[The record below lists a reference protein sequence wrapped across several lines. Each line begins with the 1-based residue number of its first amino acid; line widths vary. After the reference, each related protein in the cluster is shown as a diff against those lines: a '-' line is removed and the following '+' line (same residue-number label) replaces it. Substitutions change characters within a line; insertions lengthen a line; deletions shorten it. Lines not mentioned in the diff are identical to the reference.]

1 MIPAICGSDG
11 LGEQSGATYTRQCK
25 RRWGPGQRTRRAPS
39 LPFQHA
45 LKGGARALPSIGTLL
60 VDANAITQKHLDEAL
75 QCQVLFGGSI
85 GTNLLELGYVSEA
98 TLSKLLAEQLKVGVP
113 DLDALEA
120 IPSDVIKVIPAPL
133 AEELCAVP
141 IAREGGKLRVA
152 MPDPRDSRALQ
163 TLSQTT
169 SSEVEPVIVVEA
181 RLAYLLE
188 KYYGVRREQ
197 RYVNLIRNLVTAKT
211 QVQQPEDV
219 KAAEAAADVWV
230 SNEDAGATGHF
241 DRIQSE
247 AAEKPHIKV
256 HKLTREELKEMLVT
270 AKSRDDVAQVV
281 LSYAQNF
288 FRRSCLL
295 VVKRDIAYGWAGY
308 GPHVSPAAVRGVMIP
323 LSQHSVFRTV
333 HETRAPYV
341 GPMAD
346 TAVNHRF
353 LSALGDES
361 PQTVMAIPIAYG
373 ETLIAILYGDNG
385 AGKGVPPRHVS
396 ELQFLSAEVARAFQ
410 GLIER
415 LRGR

>member
-1 MIPAICGSDG
+1 M
-11 LGEQSGATYTRQCK
+11 
-25 RRWGPGQRTRRAPS
+25 
-39 LPFQHA
+39 
-45 LKGGARALPSIGTLL
+45 PSIGTLL

-85 GTNLLELGYVSEA
+85 GTNLMELGYVSEA
-98 TLSKLLAEQLKVGVP
+98 TLSRLLAEQLKVGIP
-113 DLDALEA
+113 DLEALES
-120 IPSDVIKVIPAPL
+120 IPGDVIKAIPAPL

-141 IAREGGKLRVA
+141 IGREGGKLRVA
-152 MPDPRDSRALQ
+152 MPDPRDTRALK
-163 TLSQTT
+163 TLSETT

-188 KYYGVRREQ
+188 KYYGIRREQ
-197 RYVNLIRNLVTAKT
+197 RYVNLIRNLVTSKT

-219 KAAEAAADVWV
+219 RAAEAAADVWV

-241 DRIQSE
+241 DRIQAE
-247 AAEKPHIKV
+247 ASEKPRIKV
-256 HKLTREELKEMLVT
+256 RKLTREELKEMLAA

-295 VVKRDIAYGWAGY
+295 VVKREIAYGWAGY
-308 GPHVSPAAVRGVMIP
+308 GPHVSSSSVRGVMVP
-323 LSQHSVFRTV
+323 LSQQSVFKTV

-341 GPMAD
+341 GPMAE
-346 TAVNHRF
+346 TTVNHRF
-353 LSALGDES
+353 LSALGDET

-385 AGKGVPPRHVS
+385 AGKGVPPSHVA

-410 GLIER
+410 SLIER
-415 LRGR
+415 LRAR